1 MRAES
6 NIKPKKFEIENVKDG
21 RCDIVLYDNIQEVM
35 DQDIKKYTF
44 DIYRLEICY
53 DEKNKIDSEYGRY
66 LEVAKNK
73 EKEQMAKEI
82 REKRNKL
89 LEETDKEMCID
100 RLNIQF
106 PKDLSMS
113 NLITG
118 LKQFFEGLSTISNGE
133 MAQYRRKLRDI
144 TKQPDFPYNV
154 IFPEKPHIK

>member
-6 NIKPKKFEIENVKDG
+6 NVKPKKLEIENVKDG
-21 RCDIVLYDNIQEVM
+21 RCDIVLCDNIQEAI
-35 DQDIKKYTF
+35 DQGITKYTF

-53 DEKNKIDSEYGRY
+53 DTQDKIDSKYEMY
-66 LEVAKNK
+66 LEMAKNK

-100 RLNIQF
+100 RLDIQL
-106 PKDLSMS
+106 PKDLSMA
-113 NLITG
+113 NLVTG

-133 MAQYRRKLRDI
+133 MAQYRKKLRDI
-144 TKQPDFPYNV
+144 TKQPDFPYNI
-154 IFPEKPHIK
+154 IFPEKPQS